1 MKQPDRKK
9 FDLIRFAEK
18 FQYNFVHSIQ
28 IVLNIS
34 ILTYQ
39 AMELQ
44 ETVATTDQPHRI
56 HKNQER
62 MITEL
67 DSGMHRSI

>member
-1 MKQPDRKK
+1 M
-9 FDLIRFAEK
+9 
-18 FQYNFVHSIQ
+18 Q
-28 IVLNIS
+28 IVLNIFM
-34 ILTYQ
+34 LTYQ

>member
-1 MKQPDRKK
+1 M
-9 FDLIRFAEK
+9 
-18 FQYNFVHSIQ
+18 HSIQ
-28 IVLNIS
+28 IVLNIF

-44 ETVATTDQPHRI
+44 ETVATTDRLHKI
-56 HKNQER
+56 HKNQEQ

>member
-1 MKQPDRKK
+1 MKQPDRKN
-9 FDLIRFAEK
+9 RFNLVCRK
-18 FQYNFVHSIQ
+18 VSINFVHSIQ
-28 IVLNIS
+28 IVLNIF

>member
-1 MKQPDRKK
+1 MFEDNV
-9 FDLIRFAEK
+9 
-18 FQYNFVHSIQ
+18 NFVHSIQ
-28 IVLNIS
+28 IVLNII

-39 AMELQ
+39 AKEWQ
-44 ETVATTDQPHRI
+44 ETVATTDRLHKI
-56 HKNQER
+56 HKNQEQ